1 MYFLLTYLHLFVN
14 TDIALILVVVVVLV
28 LCLLSTHVLCVN
40 LASVIVTK
48 QFYVTYVNLS
58 LVIGLHAC
66 KLI

>member
-14 TDIALILVVVVVLV
+14 NDIALTLVVVVVV

-48 QFYVTYVNLS
+48 PFYVTYVRT
-58 LVIGLHAC
+58 
-66 KLI
+66 LIL